1 MIIGIDLG
9 TTNSLVS
16 VFTDDG
22 AVLIPNA
29 LGSSLT
35 PSAVHMDEAGAL
47 IVGAS
52 ARDHLINRPDATA
65 ARFKRLMG
73 TDKVTRLKGKDYTP
87 EDLSSMVLRTLKT
100 DAEAYLG
107 ETVTEAVIS
116 VPAYFNEI
124 QRKATI
130 HAATLAGLKVR
141 RLINEPTAAALAYG
155 LQDKEAE
162 NTFLIVDL
170 GGGTFDVSILEM
182 FSGVMEVRS
191 SAGDAFLGGE
201 DFTDRIAAHF
211 AEQLGTKMD
220 ALGPQDLSRLRAL
233 ADLAKHRL
241 SDEPRASVTYRHDE
255 EERELSLSRDLFE
268 TLTED
273 LTARMKVPLQRAI
286 GDANLTAGD
295 IDRIVLVGGA
305 TRMAPVRSLI
315 TRLFKRF
322 PEHALDPDTVVALGA
337 GVQAGLI
344 ARDKAL
350 DDVVMTD
357 VCPFTL
363 GFESSR
369 RTGPGDQHETGI
381 FVPLIE
387 RNTTIPAS
395 RSQEVETVQLGQ
407 TRITLNI
414 YQGEAPYVRDNI
426 RIGCYNVSLPS
437 NMTEHEK
444 VDVRF
449 TYDSSGVL
457 EVLATT
463 LSTGVAKTLIIEN
476 SPGAMSPEA
485 IAKRFK
491 ELEKIKIHPR
501 DEAVNEAMISRLT
514 AAYENALGQRR
525 NQIGMLLS
533 SFHAAL
539 ATHDKRHIAQTR
551 DRMSDAL
558 KSLESAG
565 VFD

>member
-16 VFTDDG
+16 VFTDEG
-22 AVLIPNA
+22 PVLIPNA
-29 LGSSLT
+29 LGKPLT
-35 PSAVHMDEAGAL
+35 PSAVHMDASGAV

-52 ARDHLINRPDATA
+52 ARDHLINSPEATA

-73 TDKVTRLKGKDYTP
+73 TDKSTALRGKPYSP
-87 EDLSSMVLRTLKT
+87 EDLSSMVLRALRR
-100 DAEAYLG
+100 DAEAHLG
-107 ETVTEAVIS
+107 ESVTEAVIS

-130 HAATLAGLKVR
+130 HAAELAGLKVR

-182 FSGVMEVRS
+182 FSGVMEVRA

-201 DFTDRIAAHF
+201 DFTDRIVAHF
-211 AEQLGTKMD
+211 AGQLAIKLD
-220 ALGPQDLSRLRAL
+220 DLSPPDLSRLRAL
-233 ADLAKHRL
+233 ADQAKHRL
-241 SDEPRASVTYRHDE
+241 SDEPRAGVTYRHGE
-255 EERELSLSRDLFE
+255 EERDLSLSRDLFE

-273 LTARMKVPLQRAI
+273 LTNRMKVPLQRAI
-286 GDANLTAGD
+286 GDAGLSAGD

-305 TRMAPVRSLI
+305 TRMAPVRTLI

-344 ARDKAL
+344 ARDAAL

-369 RTGPGDQHETGI
+369 RTGPDQHETGI

-395 RSQEVETVQLGQ
+395 RSEVVETVQLGQ
-407 TRITLNI
+407 TQVTLNI

-426 RIGCYNVSLPS
+426 RIGAYAVTLPYNK
-437 NMTEHEK
+437 TEHEK

-457 EVLATT
+457 EVLATV
-463 LSTGVAKTLIIEN
+463 LSTGAAKTLIIEN
-476 SPGAMSPEA
+476 SPGAMTPEA

-501 DEAVNEAMISRLT
+501 DEAVNEALISRVT

-525 NQIGMLLS
+525 TQIGMLLS
-533 SFHAAL
+533 TFHAAL
-539 ATHDKRHIAQTR
+539 STHDKRHIAQTR
-551 DRMSDAL
+551 ARIEET
-558 KSLESAG
+558 LEGLDGAG